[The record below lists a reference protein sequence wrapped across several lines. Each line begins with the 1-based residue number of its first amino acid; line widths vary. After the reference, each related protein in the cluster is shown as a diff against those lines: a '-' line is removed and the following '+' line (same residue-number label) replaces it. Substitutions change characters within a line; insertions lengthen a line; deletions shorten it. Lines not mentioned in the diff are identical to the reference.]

1 MNNFINP
8 IDSLIAVIILAIVA
22 IGVNSGAIIESKKNI
37 TIILSS
43 FISSFIFHYVKI
55 INSDTMNFLLFTI
68 MLIVFLFIIGF
79 ICDLVLRIIP
89 AIHIDKDSDKLVG
102 GILGLCKGLIIIS
115 ILIFSIELIPIQENL
130 KDKLFNKAKKDSTLF
145 NVCDKIKDFVIY

>member
-37 TIILSS
+37 TIIISS

-55 INSDTMNFLLFTI
+55 INSDTMNFLFFTFYI
-68 MLIVFLFIIGF
+68 ICYFLIYI
-79 ICDLVLRIIP
+79 
-89 AIHIDKDSDKLVG
+89 
-102 GILGLCKGLIIIS
+102 
-115 ILIFSIELIPIQENL
+115 
-130 KDKLFNKAKKDSTLF
+130 
-145 NVCDKIKDFVIY
+145 